1 MGYKT
6 FASMNIAVIGR
17 GKVCEAL
24 AKELALSGH
33 SVFLGTK
40 SEFDISH
47 ELLDIYDNICPA
59 TIEYAGAIADV
70 IIMATTIEEVR
81 EAAYLL
87 DDVRNKVIIDLTS
100 FNLTRFGEYTHTI
113 NAIKSI
119 TGATNVVKCFNNTGY
134 EHLIDPHVINVS
146 IDMFMAGDSKK
157 AKQIASLLAR
167 DLGFEQCHDIGNS
180 DKIQLLDEMTMEWH
194 NISIKMRA
202 LRSLPLRI
210 KNR

>member
-1 MGYKT
+1 
-6 FASMNIAVIGR
+6 MNIAVIGR

-33 SVFLGTK
+33 SVFIGTR
-40 SEFDISH
+40 SEFEYISE
-47 ELLDIYDNICPA
+47 ELLDVYENICPA

-70 IIMATTIEEVR
+70 IILATPIEEVR

-87 DDVRNKVIIDLTS
+87 DDVRDKVIIDLTS
-100 FNLTRFGEYTHTI
+100 FNLTRFGIYTNTL

-119 TGATNVVKCFNNTGY
+119 TGSPNVVKCFNNTGY
-134 EHLIDPHVINVS
+134 EHLIDPKVSETS

-157 AKQIASLLAR
+157 AKQMASLLAR
-167 DLGFEQCHDIGNS
+167 DLGFDECKDIGDAS
-180 DKIQLLDEMTMEWH
+180 TVQQLDEMTMEWH

-202 LRSLPLRI
+202 MRSLPLRI